1 MNMLKQVLSWVAIG
15 VATSPIWGALL
26 WELWEGG
33 IRPRLIPA
41 SEIDTLATSMIV
53 RHGDRAEEMAFVEE
67 DRAWRYSDSFQQGKW
82 RRVRK
87 RLEHARVD
95 GCAPDL
101 LSPPDP
107 SPDLNARGH
116 HPYG

>member
-1 MNMLKQVLSWVAIG
+1 MDHASVLKWLLVGLAL
-15 VATSPIWGALL
+15 SPIWGAFL

-41 SEIDTLATSMIV
+41 SEIDALAASMLA

-67 DRAWRYSDSFQQGKW
+67 DRAWRYSESFEQGKW

-87 RLEHARVD
+87 CLERMRVD
-95 GCAPDL
+95 G
-101 LSPPDP
+101 LSPETLSLPDP
-107 SPDLNARGH
+107 S
-116 HPYG
+116 